1 MIVNPATVSS
11 REAISRFVSRWF
23 NSLFMIRLSS
33 ERALYLGSQPHMISR
48 CEADVNKLATYDYTI
63 VIRRRECALILQK
76 MADAVLEAGE
86 S

>member
-1 MIVNPATVSS
+1 
-11 REAISRFVSRWF
+11 
-23 NSLFMIRLSS
+23 
-33 ERALYLGSQPHMISR
+33 MISR